1 MKTKKV
7 AMLGLTIALA
17 MIMSY
22 IEALVPLSFAVPGI
36 KMGLANIVIIFVLYK
51 IGTKEAILVSLIRVI
66 LVSLLFSNVMA
77 MAYSIAG
84 AVLSLSVMWVLK
96 KTDKFSFVGVSIAG
110 GIMHNV
116 GQIIM
121 AVILLGTE
129 QIALYL
135 PVLIITGTA
144 TGVVI
149 GKDSIDISSRYG
161 VYVKKRGIISELIL
175 CSRF

>member
-1 MKTKKV
+1 
-7 AMLGLTIALA
+7 MLGLTIALA

-66 LVSLLFSNVMA
+66 LVSLLFSNIMA

-96 KTDKFSFVGVSIAG
+96 KTDKFSVVGVSIAG

-149 GKDSIDISSRYG
+149 GIVSGLVIN
-161 VYVKKRGIISELIL
+161 
-175 CSRF
+175 RFKNIRI

>member
-7 AMLGLTIALA
+7 ATLGLTIALA

-22 IEALVPLSFAVPGI
+22 IEVLVPLSFAVPGI

-51 IGTKEAILVSLIRVI
+51 IGTKEAILVSIIRVI

-84 AVLSLSVMWVLK
+84 AVLSLLVMWILK
-96 KTDKFSFVGVSIAG
+96 KTDKFSVVGVSVAG

-149 GKDSIDISSRYG
+149 GIVAGLVIN
-161 VYVKKRGIISELIL
+161 
-175 CSRF
+175 RFKNIRIG

>member
-84 AVLSLSVMWVLK
+84 AVLSLSVMWLLK
-96 KTDKFSFVGVSIAG
+96 KTDKFSFIGVSIAG

-135 PVLIITGTA
+135 PVLIITGTV

-149 GKDSIDISSRYG
+149 GIVSGLVIN
-161 VYVKKRGIISELIL
+161 
-175 CSRF
+175 RFKNIRL

>member
-51 IGTKEAILVSLIRVI
+51 FSMKDAVLVSAIRVI

-77 MAYSIAG
+77 MWYSLAG
-84 AVLSLSVMWVLK
+84 AVLSLSVMWILK
-96 KTDKFSFVGVSIAG
+96 KTDKFSVIGVSVAG

-135 PVLIITGTA
+135 PVLIITGTV
-144 TGVVI
+144 TGVIIGIVSGLVI
-149 GKDSIDISSRYG
+149 N
-161 VYVKKRGIISELIL
+161 
-175 CSRF
+175 RFKNIRL

>member
-149 GKDSIDISSRYG
+149 GIVSGLVIN
-161 VYVKKRGIISELIL
+161 
-175 CSRF
+175 RFKNIRL

>member
-1 MKTKKV
+1 
-7 AMLGLTIALA
+7 MLGLTIALA

-77 MAYSIAG
+77 MWYSLAG
-84 AVLSLSVMWVLK
+84 AVLSLAVMWALK
-96 KTDKFSFVGVSIAG
+96 KTDKFSVTGVSVAG

-116 GQIIM
+116 GQIITAM
-121 AVILLGTE
+121 ILLETQ
-129 QIALYL
+129 QIIVYL
-135 PVLIITGTA
+135 PVLLITGTA
-144 TGVVI
+144 TGIVI
-149 GKDSIDISSRYG
+149 GIVAGLVI
-161 VYVKKRGIISELIL
+161 KRFNNIRL
-175 CSRF
+175 

>member
-66 LVSLLFSNVMA
+66 LVSLLFSNVMS

-84 AVLSLSVMWVLK
+84 AVLSLSVMWLLK

-135 PVLIITGTA
+135 PVLIITGTV

-149 GKDSIDISSRYG
+149 GIVSGLVIN
-161 VYVKKRGIISELIL
+161 
-175 CSRF
+175 RFKTIRL

>member
-7 AMLGLTIALA
+7 ATLGLTIALA

-66 LVSLLFSNVMA
+66 LVSLLFSNAMA

-84 AVLSLSVMWVLK
+84 AVLSLSVMWLLK
-96 KTDKFSFVGVSIAG
+96 KTDKFSVVGVSVAG

-149 GKDSIDISSRYG
+149 GIVAGLVIN
-161 VYVKKRGIISELIL
+161 
-175 CSRF
+175 RFKNIRI

>member
-1 MKTKKV
+1 
-7 AMLGLTIALA
+7 MLGLTIALA

-22 IEALVPLSFAVPGI
+22 IEALVPISFAVPGI

-84 AVLSLSVMWVLK
+84 AVLSLSVMWLLK

-135 PVLIITGTA
+135 PVLIITGTL

-149 GKDSIDISSRYG
+149 GIVSGLVIN
-161 VYVKKRGIISELIL
+161 
-175 CSRF
+175 RFKTIRL

>member
-51 IGTKEAILVSLIRVI
+51 IGTKEVILVSLIRVI

-84 AVLSLSVMWVLK
+84 AVLSLSVMWLLK
-96 KTDKFSFVGVSIAG
+96 KTDKFSVIGVSIAG

-149 GKDSIDISSRYG
+149 GIVSGLVIN
-161 VYVKKRGIISELIL
+161 
-175 CSRF
+175 RFKNIRL

>member
-66 LVSLLFSNVMA
+66 LVSLLFSNIMA

-84 AVLSLSVMWVLK
+84 AVLSLSVMWLLK
-96 KTDKFSFVGVSIAG
+96 KTDRFSFVGVSIVG

-135 PVLIITGTA
+135 PVLIITGTV

-149 GKDSIDISSRYG
+149 GIVSGLVIN
-161 VYVKKRGIISELIL
+161 
-175 CSRF
+175 RFKNIRL

>member
-66 LVSLLFSNVMA
+66 LVSLLFSNVRA
-77 MAYSIAG
+77 MAYSISG
-84 AVLSLSVMWVLK
+84 AVLSLSIMWLLK

-135 PVLIITGTA
+135 PVLIITGTV

-149 GKDSIDISSRYG
+149 GIVSGLVINRF
-161 VYVKKRGIISELIL
+161 KKIRL
-175 CSRF
+175 

>member
-1 MKTKKV
+1 
-7 AMLGLTIALA
+7 MLGLSIALA

-22 IEALVPLSFAVPGI
+22 IEVLVPLSFAVPGI

-77 MAYSIAG
+77 MWYSLAG
-84 AVLSLSVMWVLK
+84 AVLSLGIMWILK
-96 KTDKFSFVGVSIAG
+96 KTDKFSVVGVSIAG

-121 AVILLGTE
+121 AVIVLGTE

-149 GKDSIDISSRYG
+149 GIVSGLVIN
-161 VYVKKRGIISELIL
+161 
-175 CSRF
+175 RFKNIRL

>member
-1 MKTKKV
+1 
-7 AMLGLTIALA
+7 MLGLTIALA

-84 AVLSLSVMWVLK
+84 ATLSLSIMWLLK
-96 KTDKFSFVGVSIAG
+96 KADKFSFVGVSIAG

-121 AVILLGTE
+121 AVILLGTQ

-135 PVLIITGTA
+135 PVLMITGTA

-149 GKDSIDISSRYG
+149 GIVSGLVIN
-161 VYVKKRGIISELIL
+161 
-175 CSRF
+175 RFKNIRL

>member
-7 AMLGLTIALA
+7 AMLGLCIALA

-22 IEALVPLSFAVPGI
+22 IEVLVPLSFAVPGI

-51 IGTKEAILVSLIRVI
+51 IGTKEAVLVSLIRVI

-84 AVLSLSVMWVLK
+84 AVLSLGVMWLLK
-96 KTDKFSFVGVSIAG
+96 KTDKFSVIGVSVAG

-121 AVILLGTE
+121 AVILLGTK

-135 PVLIITGTA
+135 PVLLITGTA
-144 TGVVI
+144 TGIVI
-149 GKDSIDISSRYG
+149 GIVSGLVI
-161 VYVKKRGIISELIL
+161 
-175 CSRF
+175 SRFKNIRI

>member
-1 MKTKKV
+1 
-7 AMLGLTIALA
+7 MLGLTIALA

-84 AVLSLSVMWVLK
+84 AVLSLSVMWLLK

-149 GKDSIDISSRYG
+149 GIVSGLVIN
-161 VYVKKRGIISELIL
+161 
-175 CSRF
+175 RFKNIRL

>member
-7 AMLGLTIALA
+7 AMLGLSIALA

-22 IEALVPLSFAVPGI
+22 IEVLVPLSFAVPGI

-77 MAYSIAG
+77 MWYSLAG
-84 AVLSLSVMWVLK
+84 AVLSLGIMWILK
-96 KTDKFSFVGVSIAG
+96 KTDKFSVVGVSIAG

-121 AVILLGTE
+121 AVIVLGTE

-149 GKDSIDISSRYG
+149 GIVSGLVIN
-161 VYVKKRGIISELIL
+161 
-175 CSRF
+175 RFKNIRL

>member
-1 MKTKKV
+1 
-7 AMLGLTIALA
+7 MLGLTIALA

-84 AVLSLSVMWVLK
+84 AVLSLSVMWLLK

-116 GQIIM
+116 GQINM

-149 GKDSIDISSRYG
+149 GIVSGLVIN
-161 VYVKKRGIISELIL
+161 
-175 CSRF
+175 RFKNIRL

>member
-1 MKTKKV
+1 
-7 AMLGLTIALA
+7 MLGLTIALA

-51 IGTKEAILVSLIRVI
+51 FSMKDAVLVSAIRVI

-77 MAYSIAG
+77 MWYSLAG
-84 AVLSLSVMWVLK
+84 AVLSLSVMWILK
-96 KTDKFSFVGVSIAG
+96 KTDKFSVIGVSVAG

-135 PVLIITGTA
+135 PVLIIAGTA
-144 TGVVI
+144 TGVIIGIVSGLVI
-149 GKDSIDISSRYG
+149 N
-161 VYVKKRGIISELIL
+161 
-175 CSRF
+175 RFKNIRL

>member
-1 MKTKKV
+1 
-7 AMLGLTIALA
+7 MLGLAIALA

-84 AVLSLSVMWVLK
+84 AVLSLAIMWFLK
-96 KTDKFSFVGVSIAG
+96 KTDKFSVIGVSIAG

-149 GKDSIDISSRYG
+149 GIVSGLVIN
-161 VYVKKRGIISELIL
+161 
-175 CSRF
+175 RFKNIRI

>member
-1 MKTKKV
+1 
-7 AMLGLTIALA
+7 MLGLTIALA

-66 LVSLLFSNVMA
+66 LVSLLFSNAMA

-84 AVLSLSVMWVLK
+84 AVLSLSVMWLLK
-96 KTDKFSFVGVSIAG
+96 KTDKFSVVGVSVAG

-149 GKDSIDISSRYG
+149 GIVAGLVIN
-161 VYVKKRGIISELIL
+161 
-175 CSRF
+175 RFKNIRI

>member
-77 MAYSIAG
+77 MAYSISG
-84 AVLSLSVMWVLK
+84 AVLSLSIMWLLK

-135 PVLIITGTA
+135 PVLIITGTV

-149 GKDSIDISSRYG
+149 GIVAGLVIN
-161 VYVKKRGIISELIL
+161 
-175 CSRF
+175 RFRTIRL

>member
-7 AMLGLTIALA
+7 ATLGLTIALA

-66 LVSLLFSNVMA
+66 LVSLLFSNAMA

-84 AVLSLSVMWVLK
+84 AVLSLSDMWLLK
-96 KTDKFSFVGVSIAG
+96 KTDKFSVVGVSVAG

-144 TGVVI
+144 TGIVI
-149 GKDSIDISSRYG
+149 GIVAGLVIN
-161 VYVKKRGIISELIL
+161 
-175 CSRF
+175 RFKNIRI

>member
-22 IEALVPLSFAVPGI
+22 IEVLVPLSFAVPGI
-36 KMGLANIVIIFVLYK
+36 KMGLANIVIIFTLYK
-51 IGTKEAILVSLIRVI
+51 LGTKEAILVSLIRVI

-84 AVLSLSVMWVLK
+84 AVLSLGIMWILK
-96 KTDKFSFVGVSIAG
+96 KTDKFSVVGVSVAG
-110 GIMHNV
+110 GVMHNV
-116 GQIIM
+116 GQILM
-121 AVILLGTE
+121 AVILLGTK

-135 PVLIITGTA
+135 PVLIVTGTA

-149 GKDSIDISSRYG
+149 GIVASL
-161 VYVKKRGIISELIL
+161 VLKRFEKV
-175 CSRF
+175 RF

>member
-84 AVLSLSVMWVLK
+84 AVLSLSIMWLLK
-96 KTDKFSFVGVSIAG
+96 KTDKFSVIGVSIAG

-149 GKDSIDISSRYG
+149 GIVSGLVIN
-161 VYVKKRGIISELIL
+161 
-175 CSRF
+175 RFKNIRL

>member
-1 MKTKKV
+1 
-7 AMLGLTIALA
+7 MLGLTIALA

-84 AVLSLSVMWVLK
+84 AVLSLSVMWLLK

-135 PVLIITGTA
+135 PVLIITGTV

-149 GKDSIDISSRYG
+149 GIVAGLVIN
-161 VYVKKRGIISELIL
+161 
-175 CSRF
+175 RFKTIRL

>member
-84 AVLSLSVMWVLK
+84 AVLSLGIMWILK
-96 KTDKFSFVGVSIAG
+96 KTDKFSVIGVSIAG

-149 GKDSIDISSRYG
+149 GIVSGLVIN
-161 VYVKKRGIISELIL
+161 
-175 CSRF
+175 RFKNIRL

>member
-84 AVLSLSVMWVLK
+84 AVLSLSVMWILK

-129 QIALYL
+129 QIVLYL
-135 PVLIITGTA
+135 PVLIITGTV

-149 GKDSIDISSRYG
+149 GIVSGLVIN
-161 VYVKKRGIISELIL
+161 
-175 CSRF
+175 RFKTIRL

>member
-1 MKTKKV
+1 
-7 AMLGLTIALA
+7 
-17 MIMSY
+17 
-22 IEALVPLSFAVPGI
+22 
-36 KMGLANIVIIFVLYK
+36 
-51 IGTKEAILVSLIRVI
+51 
-66 LVSLLFSNVMA
+66 MA

-84 AVLSLSVMWVLK
+84 AVLSLSVMWLLK
-96 KTDKFSFVGVSIAG
+96 KTDKFSVIGVSIAG

-149 GKDSIDISSRYG
+149 GIVSGLVIN
-161 VYVKKRGIISELIL
+161 
-175 CSRF
+175 RFKNIRL

>member
-7 AMLGLTIALA
+7 AMLGLSIALA

-22 IEALVPLSFAVPGI
+22 IEVLVPLSFAVPGI

-51 IGTKEAILVSLIRVI
+51 IGTKEAILVSLIRVF

-77 MAYSIAG
+77 MWYSLAG
-84 AVLSLSVMWVLK
+84 AVLSLGIMWILK
-96 KTDKFSFVGVSIAG
+96 KTDKFSVVGVSIAG

-121 AVILLGTE
+121 AVIVLGTE

-135 PVLIITGTA
+135 PVLVITGTV

-149 GKDSIDISSRYG
+149 GIVSGLVIN
-161 VYVKKRGIISELIL
+161 
-175 CSRF
+175 RFKNIRL

>member
-84 AVLSLSVMWVLK
+84 AVLSLSVMWLLK
-96 KTDKFSFVGVSIAG
+96 KTDRFSFVGVSIAG

-135 PVLIITGTA
+135 PVLIITGTV

-149 GKDSIDISSRYG
+149 GIVSGLVIN
-161 VYVKKRGIISELIL
+161 
-175 CSRF
+175 RFRTIRL

>member
-1 MKTKKV
+1 
-7 AMLGLTIALA
+7 MLGLSIALA

-22 IEALVPLSFAVPGI
+22 IEVLVPLSFAVPGI

-77 MAYSIAG
+77 MWYSLAG
-84 AVLSLSVMWVLK
+84 AVLSLGIMWVLK
-96 KTDKFSFVGVSIAG
+96 KTDKFSVVGVSIAG

-121 AVILLGTE
+121 AVIVLGTE

-135 PVLIITGTA
+135 PVLVITGTV

-149 GKDSIDISSRYG
+149 GIVSGLVINRF
-161 VYVKKRGIISELIL
+161 KKIRL
-175 CSRF
+175 